1 MYETP
6 ITGRLSVLVD
16 QLFPPSVDFH
26 SPPPGEPTQIIFLSN
41 GSNAMQLILPLPLF
55 LPFERIIGVL
65 TGPSSIQLL
74 FDVDFKLFIFSFSF
88 NHSLYNC
95 SFGIPSPFDERFKI
109 KSRFLAY
116 GLYPFP
122 FVYSTFFL

>member
-55 LPFERIIGVL
+55 LPFERIIGVS
-65 TGPSSIQLL
+65 T
-74 FDVDFKLFIFSFSF
+74 IFREIVR
-88 NHSLYNC
+88 
-95 SFGIPSPFDERFKI
+95 G
-109 KSRFLAY
+109 
-116 GLYPFP
+116 
-122 FVYSTFFL
+122 